1 MMGGDRGDMQIKEL
15 VPGIIH
21 QGVAPDISQ
30 HATSACIMRHSW
42 NLICSGLRP
51 DPISDP
57 TTVAQNVYQL
67 AAVKIWTSSNQFSN
81 VDRATCNKQPAGEAQ
96 GGKQTL
102 HNSLS
107 GCVVWIWSVAVRLT
121 SVFFPLLNV
130 FIWQTRGGRVVWVWS
145 PLLVEDVTKAAE
157 SLRPVAR
164 FYSEVF

>member
-107 GCVVWIWSVAVRLT
+107 GCVVWIWSVAVRLI
-121 SVFFPLLNV
+121 SVFFPTSQCFHLTD
-130 FIWQTRGGRVVWVWS
+130 TRRPRCLSVVS
-145 PLLVEDVTKAAE
+145 PSCRRRYE
-157 SLRPVAR
+157 SCRKLTTCC
-164 FYSEVF
+164 